1 MELCKLIT
9 NTDQSKKAD
18 FDKLKIYP
26 NKVNY
31 DQLKLQEEAFLIYKN
46 KFTEVDW
53 SNIKELS
60 FAFVSR
66 KLNSFFP
73 EIFKFSKI
81 Y

>member
-1 MELCKLIT
+1 MELYKLIT

-53 SNIKELS
+53 SNIKE
-60 FAFVSR
+60 
-66 KLNSFFP
+66 
-73 EIFKFSKI
+73 FSQSKTK
-81 Y
+81 

>member
-1 MELCKLIT
+1 MELYKLIT

-18 FDKLKIYP
+18 FDKLKIYQ
-26 NKVNY
+26 NIVNY
-31 DQLKLQEEAFLIYKN
+31 DQFKLQEEAFLIYKN